1 VIETIAAEVRAG
13 RLSPEESARSTV
25 ARIERCERGSEPLNA
40 FLSWRNDSDPSPQ
53 PLTTN
58 SSGRLAGVPVAVK
71 DNICTLEFN
80 TSCGS
85 RILQGYRSPFEAT
98 AIRKL
103 RAAGAIVI
111 GKTNMDEFAMG
122 SSTEHSAF
130 GPTHNPHDRTRVPGG
145 SSGGSA
151 AAVAAGLVSAA
162 LGSETGGSVRQ
173 PAAFCG
179 VVGIKPSY
187 GRISRYGLVAFASS
201 LDQIGTFGKTVADAA
216 TLLEI
221 MSGQDRF
228 DSTTGPTPAPS
239 FAEALR
245 GDVRGLVI
253 GVPKE
258 YFPPELDPGIASLC
272 RAALDRLANAGAIIQ
287 DVTLPHTQYAIP
299 TYYVIAPAEAS
310 ANLARYDG
318 VRYGPRNDARSTVEL
333 YAKTRSAGFGAEVKR
348 RIMLGTYALSAGY
361 YDAYYGRAQRVR
373 SLITEDFRRVFTGGV
388 DVLFTP
394 TTPSVAFRIGEK
406 SADPYEMYLSDIFTV
421 TANLA
426 AICGISIPIGTKDG
440 LPVGGQFLAD
450 RWNEETMVRAATGL
464 ERLSAA

>member
-1 VIETIAAEVRAG
+1 
-13 RLSPEESARSTV
+13 
-25 ARIERCERGSEPLNA
+25 
-40 FLSWRNDSDPSPQ
+40 
-53 PLTTN
+53 
-58 SSGRLAGVPVAVK
+58 
-71 DNICTLEFN
+71 
-80 TSCGS
+80 
-85 RILQGYRSPFEAT
+85 
-98 AIRKL
+98 
-103 RAAGAIVI
+103 
-111 GKTNMDEFAMG
+111 M
-122 SSTEHSAF
+122 
-130 GPTHNPHDRTRVPGG
+130 
-145 SSGGSA
+145 
-151 AAVAAGLVSAA
+151 
-162 LGSETGGSVRQ
+162 
-173 PAAFCG
+173 
-179 VVGIKPSY
+179 
-187 GRISRYGLVAFASS
+187 
-201 LDQIGTFGKTVADAA
+201 FGKTVADAA

-228 DSTTGPTPAPS
+228 DSTSGPLPAPT

-258 YFPPELDPGIASLC
+258 YFPPELDPAIASLC
-272 RAALDRLANAGAIIQ
+272 RAALDRLQNAGAIIQ

-318 VRYGPRNDARSTVEL
+318 VRYGPRADAGSTIDL

-373 SLITEDFRRVFTGGV
+373 SLITEDFRRVFSAGV

-406 SADPYEMYLSDIFTV
+406 SDDPYEMYLSDIFTV

-426 AICGISIPIGTKDG
+426 AIPGISIPIGRKDG

-450 RWNEETMVRAATGL
+450 RWNEEVMVRAAAGL
-464 ERLSAA
+464 ERLGAV